1 MKNEDIDIALDNCT
15 GRAFAELVNAYLKS
29 QGHAVG
35 KVAVIEV
42 RRWVGSTVGAA
53 ERIASSVPD
62 CQTVRIG
69 RRIHE
74 VCPRDYINFEA
85 PHANAVIGW
94 VTTTTVLISCSWS
107 MPRHKY
113 S

>member
-29 QGHAVG
+29 QGQTVG

-53 ERIASSVPD
+53 ERIALRVSLPD
-62 CQTVRIG
+62 CAL
-69 RRIHE
+69 E
-74 VCPRDYINFEA
+74 VEYMDYA
-85 PHANAVIGW
+85 RVMM
-94 VTTTTVLISCSWS
+94 LISRRH
-107 MPRHKY
+107 MPTG
-113 S
+113 